1 MGRFIA
7 AIVLLVL
14 ILTYVLYNTGPVAV
28 RFLFWE
34 LELSTALVT
43 LGSFLAG
50 IIVGAVIVK
59 IDSLTKSRK
68 KRADKNV
75 AQPTK
80 GGEGRWS
87 MSR

>member
-1 MGRFIA
+1 MGRLIA
-7 AIVLLVL
+7 AIVLLL
-14 ILTYVLYNTGPVAV
+14 IILTYVLYNTRPVAV

-34 LELSTALVT
+34 MELSTAVVT

-68 KRADKNV
+68 KRALQKPV
-75 AQPTK
+75 QPTK
-80 GGEGRWS
+80 GGEGSWN